1 MTTGSGDLRTALQS
15 FLTGIPGYHGESESD
30 DAQQRLA
37 MFREKFPILS
47 RVLPFAGGLAQ
58 PAVLP
63 AVRGGRGCRGSA
75 APAAVEQAAAPAVT
89 SDAEREAL
97 LQRWR
102 DIREG
107 RIPLSSAVA
116 PESAAPAAAEAAPAA
131 AAPPPPAQQGPQLA
145 GESFG
150 KGPSRPQRGASG
162 AQLAYRAQRF
172 GVKQPKPS
180 IGPMDLSGETQAKL
194 LQALESENSPA
205 IPAPVVPAEGG
216 VGGAVADYARRN
228 AAKEIGTS
236 IGSMLGHPFLG
247 RLVGA
252 GVDKALQNPE
262 AFKSLANKMA
272 TFAKVSP
279 QLMGKF
285 GPPLLQASMR
295 GADALSVTHYQL
307 SQTPEY
313 QQLMRVASQ
322 AGRP

>member
-1 MTTGSGDLRTALQS
+1 M
-15 FLTGIPGYHGESESD
+15 
-30 DAQQRLA
+30 
-37 MFREKFPILS
+37 
-47 RVLPFAGGLAQ
+47 
-58 PAVLP
+58 
-63 AVRGGRGCRGSA
+63 
-75 APAAVEQAAAPAVT
+75 T

-172 GVKQPKPS
+172 GVEQPKPS

-228 AAKEIGTS
+228 AAKEIGTGV
-236 IGSMLGHPFLG
+236 GSMLGHPFLG

-322 AGRP
+322 AGRPMTPGRAFEQLSADNPAAGSRGGGPVCEHARPARARAGRRTAAPAAFDSLQASDSATSAIRTTW